1 MTKASTETALQ
12 SAMTAL
18 LRTRPLQKLTVGE
31 IARAAG
37 VSRVTFY
44 HYYRDLYDLAGAVL
58 AGEMER
64 AMGADQTPENWEEGL
79 LRLMRTMRENR
90 WLTGKISASDGWG
103 QIERMLHETVF
114 RQVMAVAEGFP
125 DTGAPEDD
133 RVFAAH
139 FYEHALTGLIFSW
152 AGSGMKE
159 EPETVVRR
167 LAVMLTGQLETAL
180 RQFGAAAKE
189 EKPC

>member
-79 LRLMRTMRENR
+79 LRLMT
-90 WLTGKISASDGWG
+90 LQSAVLCLCLGCNH
-103 QIERMLHETVF
+103 LL
-114 RQVMAVAEGFP
+114 
-125 DTGAPEDD
+125 
-133 RVFAAH
+133 
-139 FYEHALTGLIFSW
+139 ALVQDFSW
-152 AGSGMKE
+152 EHGIHLLGVLE
-159 EPETVVRR
+159 VLLLGGVWG
-167 LAVMLTGQLETAL
+167 AVLLIRG
-180 RQFGAAAKE
+180 RDKR
-189 EKPC
+189 